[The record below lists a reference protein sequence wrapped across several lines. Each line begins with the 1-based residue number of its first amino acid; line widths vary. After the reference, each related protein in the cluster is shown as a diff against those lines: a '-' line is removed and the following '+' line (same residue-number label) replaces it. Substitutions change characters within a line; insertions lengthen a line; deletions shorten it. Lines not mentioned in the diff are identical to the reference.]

1 MSKITID
8 WKFEREIA
16 DCSVDEQVYFSAW
29 HREDPTI
36 TFTEM
41 LQSCAEARRER
52 EEEEW
57 KRYQEDQAFYAEE
70 EARLLAEEEARLLAE
85 EPCSRCGRGEL
96 GGCEDCYKADEEAF
110 KASCIWCNTL
120 DANEPCGVC
129 DHPIYKCSICQKE
142 ASDIICES
150 CAD

>member
-8 WKFEREIA
+8 LEFEREIA

-41 LQSCAEARRER
+41 LQSCAQARQER
-52 EEEEW
+52 EEEAW
-57 KRYQEDQAFYAEE
+57 KRYQEDLAFYAEE
-70 EARLLAEEEARLLAE
+70 EARLLAEEARLAAE
-85 EPCSRCGRGEL
+85 EL
-96 GGCEDCYKADEEAF
+96 DDCEE
-110 KASCIWCNTL
+110 SCIWCNAQG
-120 DANEPCGVC
+120 ANEPCGVC

-150 CAD
+150 CTA